1 MTQTNCPTNWSSSR
15 SLVVGHD
22 ASRTVASETWLADG
36 PSADMPF
43 RSDFVKVLIL
53 RGGALRRLV
62 RCGRGG
68 SVAVSASGCDLYM
81 YMSCAR
87 G

>member
-22 ASRTVASETWLADG
+22 ASRTRSPLRQWLADG

-43 RSDFVKVLIL
+43 RSDFVKVLKL
-53 RGGALRRLV
+53 RDMELGQTG
-62 RCGRGG
+62 
-68 SVAVSASGCDLYM
+68 
-81 YMSCAR
+81 
-87 G
+87 